1 MSDLTIQDIES
12 KKRYLKRY
20 RKNRALIRRLKN
32 KIKSLDDRIKGI
44 RSPGFSD
51 MPRGGTPITKE
62 DLTAEKVDIE
72 RRIERLELKGG
83 NIKNDIIDIIDE
95 LEDPRYAEVLESFL
109 IDCKDFGEIAEDN
122 GYSVRHV
129 ERLYGEAIKAI
140 VGIMSENWR

>member
-1 MSDLTIQDIES
+1 MTDLEIQEIES

-20 RKNRALIRRLKN
+20 RKNRALINRLKL
-32 KIKSLDDRIKGI
+32 KIKNLDDRIRGI

-72 RRIERLELKGG
+72 RRIQRLEAKGKD
-83 NIKNDIIDIIDE
+83 IKKEIVDIIDE
-95 LEDPRYAEVLESFL
+95 LEDPRYAEILESFL
-109 IDCKDFGEIAEDN
+109 VDCKDFGDIAEDN
-122 GYSVRHV
+122 GYSTRHI

-140 VGIMSENWR
+140 VGIMSE

>member
-32 KIKSLDDRIKGI
+32 KIINLDDRIKSI

-109 IDCKDFGEIAEDN
+109 IDCKDFGDIAEDN

>member
-1 MSDLTIQDIES
+1 MSDLTIQDIEF

-20 RKNRALIRRLKN
+20 RKNRALISRLQN
-32 KIKSLDDRIKGI
+32 KIINLDDRIKSI

-95 LEDPRYAEVLESFL
+95 LEDPRYAEILESFL
-109 IDCKDFGEIAEDN
+109 IDCKDFGDIAEDN

-129 ERLYGEAIKAI
+129 ERLYSEAIKA
-140 VGIMSENWR
+140 VVEIMS

>member
-1 MSDLTIQDIES
+1 MSDLTIQDIDF

-20 RKNRALIRRLKN
+20 RKNRALISRLQN
-32 KIKSLDDRIKGI
+32 KIINLDDRIKSI

-95 LEDPRYAEVLESFL
+95 LEDPRYAEILESFL
-109 IDCKDFGEIAEDN
+109 IDCKDFGDIAEDN

-129 ERLYGEAIKAI
+129 ERLYSEAMKA
-140 VGIMSENWR
+140 VVEIMS

>member
-1 MSDLTIQDIES
+1 MTDLEIQDIDL

-20 RKNRALIRRLKN
+20 RKNRALIFRLQE
-32 KIKSLDDRIKGI
+32 KIENLDDRIKSI

-72 RRIERLELKGG
+72 RRKKRLEEKGEI
-83 NIKNDIIDIIDE
+83 IKSEILDIIDE
-95 LEDPRYAEVLESFL
+95 LDDSRYAEVLESFL

-122 GYSVRHV
+122 NYSVRHI
-129 ERLYGEAIKAI
+129 ERLYRDAIKSA
-140 VGIMSENWR
+140 VGLMSEICR

>member
-1 MSDLTIQDIES
+1 MSDLTIQDIDF

-20 RKNRALIRRLKN
+20 RKNRALISRLQN
-32 KIKSLDDRIKGI
+32 KIINLDDRIKSI

-95 LEDPRYAEVLESFL
+95 LEDPRYAEILESFL
-109 IDCKDFGEIAEDN
+109 IDCKDFGDIAEDN

-129 ERLYGEAIKAI
+129 ERLYSEAIKA
-140 VGIMSENWR
+140 VVEIMS

>member
-1 MSDLTIQDIES
+1 MTDLEIQETDT

-20 RKNRALIRRLKN
+20 RKNRALIFRLKL
-32 KIKSLDDRIKGI
+32 KIKSLDDRITGI

-72 RRIERLELKGG
+72 RRIERLEVKGEK
-83 NIKNDIIDIIDE
+83 IKEEITDIIDE

-109 IDCKDFGEIAEDN
+109 IDCMDFGDIAEET
-122 GYSVRHV
+122 GYSVRHI
-129 ERLYGEAIKAI
+129 ERLYGDAIKTV
-140 VGIMSENWR
+140 VGIMSETCR

>member
-1 MSDLTIQDIES
+1 MTDIEIQEIES

-20 RKNRALIRRLKN
+20 RKNRGLIYRLKL
-32 KIKSLDDRIKGI
+32 KIKNLDDRIRGI

-72 RRIERLELKGG
+72 RRIERLEAKGK
-83 NIKNDIIDIIDE
+83 IMKAEIVDIIDE
-95 LEDPRYAEVLESFL
+95 LEDSRYAEILESFL
-109 IDCKDFGEIAEDN
+109 VDCKDFGDIADDT

-129 ERLYGEAIKAI
+129 ERLYGDAIKEI
-140 VGIMSENWR
+140 VGIMSE